1 MDRITRRLTVLGTLA
16 ALLFAAGNASAEAK
30 KIKVGLVLDRGGRDD
45 KSFNASAYLGATEAE
60 KKLGIQ
66 LKVVE
71 SSDDTSLEPSM
82 RTFAQRGFDLIVGV
96 GFVQQ
101 APVEKVAKEFPN
113 TKFLLVDAYAE
124 PKNVRSIVFK
134 DHEGA
139 FLVGAMAALTSKTQ
153 VIGFVGGMDIPLIRR
168 IELGYRKGMEAAK
181 PKAKLLT
188 NYVGSG
194 SDAWRNPMKAKEL
207 ALSQYQKQ
215 VDVIFAPAGASG
227 MGVFDAAEEKK
238 KMVIGCDSNQ
248 NWIKPGKVLT
258 SMLKRVDRAVYETIE
273 LTTQGK
279 FAGGK
284 VSAGVA
290 EGMIDFAM
298 DKDNRAL
305 VTPEVE
311 KQVNAF
317 KEKIVKGSIVVPDY
331 YEQQKK
337 PAKG

>member
-1 MDRITRRLTVLGTLA
+1 MNGITRTLGILLV
-16 ALLFAAGNASAEAK
+16 ALIAGIASAESPT

-71 SSDDTSLEPSM
+71 SSDDTSLEPSL
-82 RTFAQRGFDLIVGV
+82 RTFAQRGFDLIIGI

-101 APVEKVAKEFPN
+101 GPVEKVAKEFPN
-113 TKFLLVDAYAE
+113 AKFLLVDAFADA
-124 PKNVRSIVFK
+124 KNVRSIVFK

-139 FLVGAMAALTSKTQ
+139 FLVGALAALTSKTQ

-168 IELGYRKGMEAAK
+168 IELGYRKGMETGK
-181 PKAKLLT
+181 PGTKLLT

-207 ALSQYQKQ
+207 ALSQYQKKA
-215 VDVIFAPAGASG
+215 DIIFAPAGASG
-227 MGVFDAAEEKK
+227 MGVFDAAEETKK
-238 KMVIGCDSNQ
+238 FVIGCDSNQ

-258 SMLKRVDRAVYETIE
+258 SMLKRVDKAVYETIE
-273 LTTQGK
+273 ITTQKK
-279 FAGGK
+279 FEGGK
-284 VSAGVA
+284 ISAGLA
-290 EGMIDFAM
+290 EGMIDYAI
-298 DKDNRAL
+298 DNHNRAL

-311 KQVNAF
+311 KKVNAL
-317 KEKIVKGSIVVPDY
+317 KDQIVKGSIKVPDY
-331 YEQQKK
+331 YEQPKK